1 MVLNLDGLE
10 VEQIQRP
17 KHDYETTV
25 VFGSFAGN
33 PVVLKTFQFHPPL
46 FRWLLGWL
54 CRREA
59 RLLALLA
66 AAPRPGEGRA
76 WLPEGARQW
85 GRWGVLMPRVEG
97 RPIREVRPG
106 ELPSEFIRRL
116 ESAVAIMHREKVVH
130 LDLKNGGNI
139 LVRDGEFPVVLDFAG
154 CISFRRWWFFGGLM
168 TRLLGRVD
176 RAAILKW
183 KREFFPE
190 SLAPEERRFLERM
203 ERMRR
208 WWPFPIRK
216 FYRRGKVRVSPPL
229 VETSP
234 VETPPVE
241 TPPVETPPVE
251 TPETT
256 GKVQVPGKL

>member
-1 MVLNLDGLE
+1 M
-10 VEQIQRP
+10 
-17 KHDYETTV
+17 YEEGKPGVRTPFNCKPPT
-25 VFGSFAGN
+25 FGG
-33 PVVLKTFQFHPPL
+33 
-46 FRWLLGWL
+46 LLGWR

-59 RLLALLA
+59 GVLTMRA
-66 AAPRPGEGRA
+66 AAPRQREPQPGEPGA

-85 GRWGVLMPRVEG
+85 GRWGVLMPRVTG
-97 RPIREVRPG
+97 RPIREARPG
-106 ELPSEFIRRL
+106 ELSPEFIRRL

-139 LVRDGEFPVVLDFAG
+139 LVRVGEFPVVLDFAG

-234 VETPPVE
+234 LATS
-241 TPPVETPPVE
+241 PVETPPVE
-251 TPETT
+251 TPEPNRK
-256 GKVQVPGKL
+256 GQVPVKL